1 MKELI
6 VLEAAHVCVMRG
18 GRPILEGISLR
29 LQPGRIT
36 AVIGPNGAGKSTLL
50 ACLSGALTPVRGTL
64 RLAGTCLHRLSAAEL
79 GRRRAVLE
87 QSPIAPAGFTLNG
100 LVALGIP
107 RQVPPRQTQAL
118 VDRAITAVGLAEHAH
133 QTVDAL
139 SGGGQQRAHL
149 ARVLAQLRA
158 GQALGGGHWLLLDE
172 PTAHLDLAHQAA
184 VIRIAHQVAAEG
196 VGVVVVVHD
205 LSVAAALASHV
216 ALMQGGR
223 VVAWGPADELLQPMV
238 LEPVYGLPL
247 LRHEPTTGRTA
258 MIPLFPVL

>member
-1 MKELI
+1 M
-6 VLEAAHVCVMRG
+6 LEAYDVCVMRG
-18 GRPILEGISLR
+18 RRPVLKGITLR

-36 AVIGPNGAGKSTLL
+36 AVIGPNGAGKSTVL
-50 ACLSGALTPVRGTL
+50 ACLSGALIPGRGTL
-64 RLAGTCLHRLSAAEL
+64 RLAGECLHQLSAAEL

-87 QSPIAPAGFTLNG
+87 QSPIAPAGFTLNA

-107 RQVPPRQTQAL
+107 RKVSPRQAQAL
-118 VDRAITAVGLAEHAH
+118 ADRALKAVGLSEHAL
-133 QTVDAL
+133 QTIDTL
-139 SGGGQQRAHL
+139 SGGGQQRTHL
-149 ARVLAQLRA
+149 ARVLAQLWA

-205 LSVAAALASHV
+205 LTVAAALASHV
-216 ALMQGGR
+216 VLMQGGC
-223 VVAWGPADELLQPMV
+223 VAAWGPADQLLQPTV

-247 LRHEPTTGRTA
+247 LRNEPTAGRTA
-258 MIPLFPVL
+258 IIPLFPVL

>member
-1 MKELI
+1 M
-6 VLEAAHVCVMRG
+6 VLEAADVCVMRG
-18 GRPILEGISLR
+18 RRPILKGISLR

-36 AVIGPNGAGKSTLL
+36 AVIGPNGAGKSTVL
-50 ACLSGALTPVRGTL
+50 ACLSGALIPGRGTL
-64 RLAGTCLHRLSAAEL
+64 RLAGECLHQLSAAEL

-87 QSPIAPAGFTLNG
+87 QSPIAPAGFTLKA

-118 VDRAITAVGLAEHAH
+118 VDRALKAVGLSEHTH
-133 QTVDAL
+133 QTIDTL

-149 ARVLAQLRA
+149 ARVLAQLWA

-205 LSVAAALASHV
+205 LTVAAALASHV
-216 ALMQGGR
+216 VLMQGGC
-223 VVAWGPADELLQPMV
+223 VVAWGPADQLLQPTV

-247 LRHEPTTGRTA
+247 LRNEPIAGRTA
-258 MIPLFPVL
+258 IIPLFPVL